1 MHRALAAGRLSSA
14 KSDAIG
20 KKINRALGVLS
31 LEVEVEI
38 WQSSVNLHMSFQLTT
53 NFEQLNREK
62 EAQMNAQLP
71 DPSANIHIDVF
82 MWYLVLI
89 EMIRDVGDKLLC
101 VLQLM
106 TERLGDKHMMKESL

>member
-71 DPSANIHIDVF
+71 DPRANIHIDVF